1 MMLLSPLK
9 KPLVSVNWLHNHL
22 DASNLIVLDATI
34 PKVSELDDVV
44 HKKEVIPN
52 TLFFNLK
59 QKFSDVSA
67 PFPTT
72 FPTLEQFQYEAQ
84 QLGIQQNSTL
94 VVYDDK
100 GIYSSA
106 RVWWL
111 FKAFGFHN
119 VAVLN
124 GGLPAW
130 KTAGFEVLNNY
141 ESVKSIGDFQ
151 AEKPQNHMVFFDDMQ
166 QNVQLN
172 QRLVVDA
179 RSELRFKSLVREPR
193 VGLRRGTIPS
203 SVNIPYESLLDS
215 GIMKSESELRTIFSK
230 IAKPHDALT
239 FSCGSGITAC
249 VLALGAELA
258 GYHDLVIYDGSW
270 TEWGSLIPE

>member
-1 MMLLSPLK
+1 
-9 KPLVSVNWLHNHL
+9 
-22 DASNLIVLDATI
+22 
-34 PKVSELDDVV
+34 
-44 HKKEVIPN
+44 
-52 TLFFNLK
+52 
-59 QKFSDVSA
+59 VSA

>member
-1 MMLLSPLK
+1 MLLSPLK

-72 FPTLEQFQYEAQ
+72 FPTLEQFQHEAQ

-94 VVYDDK
+94 VVYDDN

-119 VAVLN
+119 VSVLN

-179 RSELRFKSLVREPR
+179 RSELRFESLVREPR
-193 VGLRRGTIPS
+193 VGLRRGSIPS

-258 GYHDLVIYDGSW
+258 GYHNLVIYDGSW

>member
-1 MMLLSPLK
+1 MLLSPLK

-72 FPTLEQFQYEAQ
+72 FPTLEQFQHEAQ
-84 QLGIQQNSTL
+84 QLGIQQNSTI

-119 VAVLN
+119 VVVLN

-258 GYHDLVIYDGSW
+258 GYHNLVIYDGSW

>member
-1 MMLLSPLK
+1 MLLSPLK

-72 FPTLEQFQYEAQ
+72 FPTLEQFQHEAQ

-94 VVYDDK
+94 VVYDDN

-151 AEKPQNHMVFFDDMQ
+151 AEKLQNHMVFFDDMQ

-258 GYHDLVIYDGSW
+258 GYHNLVIYDGSW

>member
-1 MMLLSPLK
+1 MLLSPLK

-34 PKVSELDDVV
+34 PKVPELDDVV

-72 FPTLEQFQYEAQ
+72 FPTLEQFQHEAQ
-84 QLGIQQNSTL
+84 QLGIQQNSTI
-94 VVYDDK
+94 VVFDDK

>member
-1 MMLLSPLK
+1 MLLSPLK

-72 FPTLEQFQYEAQ
+72 FPTLEQFQHEAQ

-100 GIYSSA
+100 GVYSSA

-141 ESVKSIGDFQ
+141 ESVKSIDDFQ

-258 GYHDLVIYDGSW
+258 GYHNLVIYDGSW

>member
-1 MMLLSPLK
+1 MLLSPLK